1 MNRSIARTLIEEELR
16 RLRKLS
22 YRELLK
28 LVDTASTDNVQASD
42 GNRYQIERQAFWD
55 DKRGH
60 NIRVV
65 VSVDDGGLRAF
76 IPMTGSFIISP
87 DGCFVGEH
95 T

>member
-1 MNRSIARTLIEEELR
+1 MNRPIARTLIEEELR

-22 YRELLK
+22 YTELLK
-28 LVDTASTDNVQASD
+28 LVDTASTDDMQGPD
-42 GNRYQIERQAFWD
+42 GKRYQIERQAFWD
-55 DKRGH
+55 DKKGH

-65 VSVDDGGLRAF
+65 VSVDDGGLRAL

-87 DGCFVGEH
+87 DGSFIGEH